1 MGVDEPDLAGEFPL
15 RDVFP
20 AAMLLKREKI
30 SDEHMVLEAD
40 PSSGTWTSGGVAGTL
55 PDSFR
60 RGLRRLNRDCWR
72 SIVTNEMRRVML
84 LMRCWRWSECR
95 FDIYWS
101 AYIHT

>member
-1 MGVDEPDLAGEFPL
+1 VLGGAAGVDDPDLAGEFPL
-15 RDVFP
+15 RGAFP
-20 AAMLLKREKI
+20 AAMLLNREKI

-72 SIVTNEMRRVML
+72 SMVSDKCVE
-84 LMRCWRWSECR
+84 W
-95 FDIYWS
+95 
-101 AYIHT
+101 